1 MRALPDRSN
10 PEPDQIARTDQLD
23 RRERGDRSFDDDA
36 EPDGDEEHLH
46 VDACSVAEHRHQRIP
61 ASEHHR
67 PADHEH
73 HARAGDHDQRKRQN
87 SERHEG
93 SRVGHV
99 TSVVRPR
106 GYGQPT
112 ETLPR
117 SQLRA
122 AESEEVLADLAHLDL
137 LGALRDAVTT
147 VVTIDVLEG
156 HVP

>member
-1 MRALPDRSN
+1 MRALPDCSN

-23 RRERGDRSFDDDA
+23 RRERDDRSFDDDT
-36 EPDGDEEHLH
+36 EPDGDEAHLH
-46 VDACSVAEHRHQRIP
+46 VDACSVAEDRHQRSP

-73 HARAGDHDQRKRQN
+73 HARARDHDQRKRQN
-87 SERHEG
+87 SERDEG

-106 GYGQPT
+106 DSGQPT
-112 ETLPR
+112 GTLAR
-117 SQLRA
+117 SLLRA
-122 AESEEVLADLAHLDL
+122 TESEEVLADLAHLDL
-137 LGALRDAVTT
+137 LGALGDPIAAV
-147 VVTIDVLEG
+147 VAVDVLER